1 MHSLSS
7 GGGKRGKGERGEV
20 GQGFY
25 SMMYLDK
32 YGMYGYEEER
42 VSRKITLFGKNNVF
56 GQ

>member
-1 MHSLSS
+1 M
-7 GGGKRGKGERGEV
+7 